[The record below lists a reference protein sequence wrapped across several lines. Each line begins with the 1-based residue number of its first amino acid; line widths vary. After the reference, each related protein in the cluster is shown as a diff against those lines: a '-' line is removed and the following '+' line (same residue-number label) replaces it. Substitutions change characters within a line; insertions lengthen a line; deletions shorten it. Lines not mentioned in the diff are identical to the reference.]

1 MVEFLGREGGPNRT
15 SRGLRTVSGSR
26 FGPANV
32 QVLFL
37 FMRQDGI
44 PECFYL

>member
-1 MVEFLGREGGPNRT
+1 MEFLGPEGGPNRT

-32 QVLFL
+32 QLLLL
-37 FMRQDGI
+37 FMKQDGI
-44 PECFYL
+44 PEWFYL